1 MTTYDLRPLSLGE
14 ILDRTFSLYR
24 NHFAL
29 FAGITAIPYL
39 LFLAFGL
46 AQVLLMSPTAGVPR
60 ILIEPPQLQADSTFN
75 AGAMVFGLL
84 IGLAAVIVGFVAY
97 LLAQGATV
105 FAVSELYLGR
115 TTTIGASFRRVRGEL
130 GTLFG
135 VMILSGLAIGGGFI
149 LLIVPGIYIACRLA
163 VCVPAAILEDLGP
176 RTSLER
182 SFALTKDNAGRA
194 FLIYLLYVVLAF
206 VAAGLFKWPFAI
218 MILANAKNPQGVRL
232 WLALLQVGNFF
243 ASALVGPVLTIAA
256 SLLYYDLR
264 VRKEAFDLQM
274 MMGALDGT
282 PPPPATGGA
291 PSMFS

>member
-24 NHFAL
+24 KNFAL

-46 AQVLLMSPTAGVPR
+46 AQVLLVTVPNVPR
-60 ILIEPPQLQADSTFN
+60 VPIEPPQLQADSAFN
-75 AGAMVFGLL
+75 VGAMAFGLL
-84 IGLAAVIVGFVAY
+84 IGLAAVIVAFIAY

-105 FAVSELYLGR
+105 FAVSELHLGR
-115 TTTIGASFRRVRGEL
+115 TTTIGASLRRVRGEL

-149 LLIVPGIYIACRLA
+149 LLIIPGIYIACRLA
-163 VCVPAAILEDLGP
+163 VCVPAAVLEDLGP

-194 FLIYLLYVVLAF
+194 FLIYLLYIVLAF
-206 VAAGLFKWPFAI
+206 VAAGLFKWPFFFMI
-218 MILANAKNPQGVRL
+218 MANAKNPQGMRV

-243 ASALVGPVLTIAA
+243 ASALVGPVLTIAT

-282 PPPPATGGA
+282 PPRPAAGGA

>member
-24 NHFAL
+24 NHFVL
-29 FAGITAIPYL
+29 FAGITAIPYML
-39 LFLAFGL
+39 ILVAGL
-46 AQVLLMSPTAGVPR
+46 AQVLFVKVPNVGR
-60 ILIEPPQLQADSTFN
+60 IQSGAPQLQASGVS
-75 AGAMVFGLL
+75 AGDAGFAVL
-84 IGLAAVIVGFVAY
+84 IGLAVLVVAGVAH

-105 FAVSELYLGR
+105 FAVSELHLGR
-115 TTTIGASFRRVRGEL
+115 TTTIGAALQRVRGEL

-135 VMILSGLAIGGGFI
+135 VLILSSLAIGGGLI
-149 LLIVPGIYIACRLA
+149 LLIIPGIYIACRLA

-182 SFALTKDNAGRA
+182 SWALTKDNAGRA
-194 FLIYLLYVVLAF
+194 LLIYVLYFVLVIVVTL
-206 VAAGLFKWPFAI
+206 LFKWPFAV
-218 MILANAKNPQGVRL
+218 LAVLNVKDPNTFRF
-232 WLALLQVGNFF
+232 WLAAQQVGNF
-243 ASALVGPVLTIAA
+243 AGDVLVGPFVTIAT

-274 MMGALDGT
+274 MMGALGGT
-282 PPPPATGGA
+282 PARPVTGGA

>member
-24 NHFAL
+24 KNFVL

-46 AQVLLMSPTAGVPR
+46 AQVLLVTVPNVPR
-60 ILIEPPQLQADSTFN
+60 VPVEPQLQADSTFN

-84 IGLAAVIVGFVAY
+84 IGLAAVIVGFIAY

-105 FAVSELYLGR
+105 FAVSELHLGR

-135 VMILSGLAIGGGFI
+135 VLILSGLAMGAGFI

-182 SFALTKDNAGRA
+182 SWALTKDNAGRA
-194 FLIYLLYVVLAF
+194 LLIYLLYVVLAF

-243 ASALVGPVLTIAA
+243 ASALVGPVLTIAT

-282 PPPPATGGA
+282 PARPVTGGA